1 MAKKLNTDALMIKE
15 LLKKGYKQSDI
26 AHLLD
31 IKKEKVSYWAR
42 YEIKNSQRKSKMIN
56 DIYINTITRW
66 ANNKVTSVISSRKIA
81 NKINSL
87 FIKKKELDKNG
98 KQLTIHY
105 TTVNN
110 YLKEH
115 FGKPRR
121 IRKVFFLKKTKKKA
135 RILQKNFR

>member
-1 MAKKLNTDALMIKE
+1 MVKKLKPDALMIKE
-15 LLKKGYKQSDI
+15 FLKKGYKQCAI
-26 AHLLD
+26 ARLLN

-42 YEIKNSQRKSKMIN
+42 HEIKNSQRKSKKLK
-56 DIYINTITRW
+56 DIYIDTIKKW
-66 ANNKVTSVISSRKIA
+66 ANNKVTSAMSSRKIA
-81 NKINSL
+81 NKINNL
-87 FIKKKELDKNG
+87 LIKRNEVDKNG

-121 IRKVFFLKKTKKKA
+121 IRKVFFLSEEDKKKG
-135 RILQKNFR
+135 